1 MTRYLSLA
9 EYVWLAEQ
17 ATGIRAATLIRA
29 SRLELADSALHAPAA
44 AFEGHEFYPGLLE
57 KAAVLVCRLTWNH
70 PLVDGNKRAAWASLL
85 LFVDLNDGR
94 WEPDPPVVG
103 EAEAVMLQVAAGEMS
118 ESGMTDWLRER
129 VRVG

>member
-17 ATGIRAATLIRA
+17 ATGIGAATLISA

-57 KAAVLVCRLTWNH
+57 KAAVLACRLTWNH

-85 LFVDLNDGR
+85 LFVDLNGGR
-94 WEPDPPVVG
+94 WEPDPPLVD
-103 EAEAVMLQVAAGEMS
+103 EAEAAMLRVAAGEM
-118 ESGMTDWLRER
+118 EEDELAAWLRDR
-129 VRVG
+129 VRFA